1 MSSPCI
7 ALEAGVA
14 EVSSSPCSP
23 LEDGTADMSSFLAMD
38 DAGDLFP
45 MSILDSI
52 DGVDGSNEGINGVTD
67 ASTSSTMDLDT
78 TSMTGIG
85 LAIFWVGVGD
95 DTHAGGEYY
104 EICS

>member
-23 LEDGTADMSSFLAMD
+23 LEDGTAD
-38 DAGDLFP
+38 
-45 MSILDSI
+45 I

-78 TSMTGIG
+78 TSMTGTG

-104 EICS
+104 EEGACLNTVRGGEICS